1 MGPLIKT
8 VTDPG
13 NIMAMMV
20 AAMVFATVL
29 TLASPLFSGDKLDV
43 RMKAVAN
50 RREELRR
57 INRAAIGK
65 GSDASAALR
74 RTDESWY
81 KKVVEQL
88 NLTKLLEDPKVVDK
102 LSEAGFRGQ
111 GPVSRFYF
119 FRFATPFVFAS
130 VVGFYAIAMNH
141 NLLPIQ
147 RLCAVVVAFVAGFY
161 GPNLWVSNRASKRR
175 ESIVQAF
182 PDALD
187 LLLICV
193 EAGMSIET
201 AIQKVS
207 GEIGTRSIEL
217 AEEMSLLNAELSYLP
232 ERRQA
237 YEGFAKRTKHPGIKG
252 VAVAMTQA
260 ERYGTPLGNALRVMA
275 KENREMRIAAAE
287 KKAAQLPA
295 KLTVPMVI
303 FFLPVIFIVI
313 LTPGI
318 MKAFDKGGKSA
329 QQQRIERSK

>member
-1 MGPLIKT
+1 VEALIQAL
-8 VTDPG
+8 VDPI
-13 NIMAMMV
+13 NVMTAAVAVMA
-20 AAMVFATVL
+20 FATVV
-29 TLASPLFSGDKLDV
+29 TLAAPALTGDKLDA
-43 RMKAVAN
+43 RMKAVAT

-57 INRAAIGK
+57 ANRAAIGAR
-65 GSDASAALR
+65 DASASLR

-81 KKVVEQL
+81 KQVVEKL
-88 NLTKLLEDPKVVDK
+88 NLSKLLEDPKVVDK
-102 LSEAGFRGQ
+102 LAQAGLRGQ

-119 FRFATPFVFAS
+119 FRFATPFIF
-130 VVGFYAIAMNH
+130 GTIATIYVIGINH

-147 RLCAVVVAFVAGFY
+147 RMCAVVVAFVAGFY
-161 GPNLWVSNRASKRR
+161 GPNLWVSNRVAKRR

-193 EAGMSIET
+193 ESGMSIE
-201 AIQKVS
+201 AAVQKVAS
-207 GEIGTRSIEL
+207 EIGTRSIEL
-217 AEEMSLLNAELSYLP
+217 AEELSLLTAELSYLP

-237 YEGFAKRTKHPGIKG
+237 YEGLAKRTNHPGIKA

-275 KENREMRIAAAE
+275 KENRDMRIAAAE

-295 KLTVPMVI
+295 KLTVPMVV
-303 FFLPVIFIVI
+303 FFLPVLFIVI

-318 MKAFDKGGKSA
+318 MRAFDNGKKSA
-329 QQQRIERSK
+329 QQQRIERTR